1 MDFNEFFK
9 EHNSEL
15 MILALA
21 VLILGTL
28 TWVLPQL
35 ISMNIRKTELWHEE
49 RVRAIE
55 KGLPLPMDDDR
66 AALAARIALLVPM
79 VVMISTATV
88 TSFLVVYKSE
98 HLFTVSLAIWVV
110 GGTVSLAAITGGVA
124 LMGRLGR
131 FETDELDEKEEEEED
146 NQHQRTSYMN

>member
-1 MDFNEFFK
+1 MDFNEFVK
-9 EHNSEL
+9 EHSSEL

-21 VLILGTL
+21 VVILGTL
-28 TWVLPQL
+28 MVALPQL
-35 ISMNIRKTELWHEE
+35 IRMSVRKTELWHEE
-49 RVRAIE
+49 RIQSIE
-55 KGLPLPMDDDR
+55 KGLPLPLDDDR
-66 AALAARIALLVPM
+66 ARLAGRIALLVPM

-124 LMGRLGR
+124 LMGRLAQLP
-131 FETDELDEKEEEEED
+131 TDEAEEED
-146 NQHQRTSYMN
+146 EDERHQSSYMN